1 MKLNYEVEWELDDD
15 FIDDIVNEVEE
26 VIKNY
31 PDSDIDECIPN
42 ITEDRLS
49 DLDTYDCDH
58 FNMEIYLDEV
68 VEEVKKRY
76 FDRKAKSK
84 SVPLHTTPTEELHS
98 DYIQRIDDIGRICI
112 PKHVRDTLKIES
124 GDPFEC
130 FFDNDNDLILKPY
143 RAFEGSFDTDH
154 NLIIKKYHGQN

>member
-1 MKLNYEVEWELDDD
+1 MKLHYEVEWELDDE
-15 FIDDIVNEVEE
+15 FINDLVNEVEE

-31 PDSDIDECIPN
+31 PDSNIDDCIHT
-42 ITEDRLS
+42 ITEDNLS
-49 DLDTYDCDH
+49 ELDTYDCDH
-58 FNMEIYLDEV
+58 FNMDTYLDEV

-84 SVPLHTTPTEELHS
+84 DIPLPTIPTEELHS
-98 DYIQRIDDIGRICI
+98 DCIQRIDDLGRICI
-112 PKHVRDTLKIES
+112 PKRIRDALKIES

-130 FFDNDNDLILKPY
+130 FFDTDNDLILKPY

-154 NLIIKKYHGQN
+154 NLIIKKYHE